1 MQLTVFFFF
10 FAQAKARISI
20 FSVKPEQEIT
30 SHHLLS
36 SDSLDW
42 RFAWLITIIVFNV

>member
-1 MQLTVFFFF
+1 MQLTVFFL
-10 FAQAKARISI
+10 AQVQAKISI

-30 SHHLLS
+30 THHLLS

>member
-1 MQLTVFFFF
+1 MQLTVFFL
-10 FAQAKARISI
+10 AQVQAKISI

-30 SHHLLS
+30 THHLLS
-36 SDSLDW
+36 TDSLDW